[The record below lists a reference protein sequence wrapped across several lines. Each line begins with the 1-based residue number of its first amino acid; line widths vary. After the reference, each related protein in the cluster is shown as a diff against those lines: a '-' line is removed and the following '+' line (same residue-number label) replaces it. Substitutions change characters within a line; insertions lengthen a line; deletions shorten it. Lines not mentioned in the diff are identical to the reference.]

1 MKRLGFILLLATVT
15 VLADAQ
21 LSGSGFY
28 RVKNYGTDNYFR
40 VCDNTGSINYAATTA
55 DMAAIQLWN
64 GLDASLSEPGS
75 VLYFENRG
83 GNYWDI
89 TSQGTGVYKIIGRYV
104 EIKSTGT
111 KDNLTFYQ
119 VSATESGVTLYL
131 SDVGSWGGDFNTLGT
146 TGKGAARRWLVE
158 PIDASTDLYFG
169 VSPSISAGGKY
180 YAPFYADFAFS
191 FASSG
196 MKAYYVSKVDGDIAV
211 LSEVTADVIPA
222 STPLIIECSSADKS
236 DNRLNLLTGKY
247 NAVSGNVLKGVYF
260 CNEFR
265 ENSKDAITAFDAS
278 SMRVWGVNAEGKLT
292 LSSETSALHVNWWG
306 DDDNRYLN
314 ANQSYLPVASGTA
327 SEMTLMTESE
337 YAEYKESI
345 AQQKQEDVNGDGKV
359 DTQDVLNV
367 YDVMKSSSD
376 ADEKYDVNG
385 DGKVDTQDVLTIY
398 EVIKGL

>member
-1 MKRLGFILLLATVT
+1 MVT

-75 VLYFENRG
+75 VLYFENKG

-104 EIKSTGT
+104 EIKTTGT

-131 SDVGSWGGDFNTLGT
+131 SDVGGWGGDFNTLGT
-146 TGKGAARRWLVE
+146 TGKGATRRWLVE
-158 PIDASTDLYFG
+158 PIDASTDSYFG

-222 STPLIIECSSADKS
+222 STPLIIECSSTDKS

-247 NAVSGNVLKGVYF
+247 NAVSGNVLRGVYF

-278 SMRVWGVNAEGKLT
+278 SMRVWGVNSEGKLT
-292 LSSETSALHVNWWG
+292 LNSETSALHVNWWG

-337 YAEYKESI
+337 YAEYKSSMEK
-345 AQQKQEDVNGDGKV
+345 KQEDVNGDGKV

-367 YDVMKSSSD
+367 YDVMKSASD
-376 ADEKYDVNG
+376 ADEKYDVNC

>member
-1 MKRLGFILLLATVT
+1 MVT

-75 VLYFENRG
+75 VLYFENKG

-104 EIKSTGT
+104 EIKTTGT

-146 TGKGAARRWLVE
+146 TGKGATRRWLVE
-158 PIDASTDLYFG
+158 PIDASTDSYFG
-169 VSPSISAGGKY
+169 VSPSISASGKY

-211 LSEVTADVIPA
+211 LSEVTTDVIPA

-278 SMRVWGVNAEGKLT
+278 SMRVWGVSAEGKLT
-292 LSSETSALHVNWWG
+292 LNSETSALHVNWWG

-337 YAEYKESI
+337 YTEYKSSMEK
-345 AQQKQEDVNGDGKV
+345 KQEDVNGDGKV

>member
-1 MKRLGFILLLATVT
+1 MVT

-75 VLYFENRG
+75 VLYFENKG

-104 EIKSTGT
+104 EIKTTGT

-119 VSATESGVTLYL
+119 VSTTESGVTLYL
-131 SDVGSWGGDFNTLGT
+131 SDVGGWGGDFNTLGT
-146 TGKGAARRWLVE
+146 TGKGATRRWLVE
-158 PIDASTDLYFG
+158 PIDASTDSYFG
-169 VSPSISAGGKY
+169 VSPSISASGKY

-222 STPLIIECSSADKS
+222 STPLIIECSSTDKS

-278 SMRVWGVNAEGKLT
+278 SMRVWGVSAEGKLT
-292 LSSETSALHVNWWG
+292 LNSETSALHVNWWG

-337 YAEYKESI
+337 YAEYKSSMEK
-345 AQQKQEDVNGDGKV
+345 KQEDVNGDGKV

-376 ADEKYDVNG
+376 ADEKYDVNC

>member
-1 MKRLGFILLLATVT
+1 MVT

-75 VLYFENRG
+75 VLYFENKG

-104 EIKSTGT
+104 EIKTTGT

-146 TGKGAARRWLVE
+146 TGKGATRRWLVE
-158 PIDASTDLYFG
+158 PIDASTDSYFG
-169 VSPSISAGGKY
+169 VSPSISASGKY

-278 SMRVWGVNAEGKLT
+278 SMRVWGVSAEGKLT
-292 LSSETSALHVNWWG
+292 LNSETSALHVNWWG

-337 YAEYKESI
+337 YAEYKSSMEK
-345 AQQKQEDVNGDGKV
+345 KQEDVNGDGKV

-376 ADEKYDVNG
+376 ADEKYDVNC

>member
-1 MKRLGFILLLATVT
+1 MVT

-75 VLYFENRG
+75 VLYFENKG

-104 EIKSTGT
+104 EIKTTGT

-131 SDVGSWGGDFNTLGT
+131 SDVGGWGGDFNTLGT
-146 TGKGAARRWLVE
+146 TGKGATRRWLVE
-158 PIDASTDLYFG
+158 PIDASTDSYFG
-169 VSPSISAGGKY
+169 VSPSISASGKY

-211 LSEVTADVIPA
+211 LSEVTTDVIPA

-278 SMRVWGVNAEGKLT
+278 SMRVWGVNSEGKLT
-292 LSSETSALHVNWWG
+292 LNSETSALHVNWWG

-337 YAEYKESI
+337 YAEYKSSMEK
-345 AQQKQEDVNGDGKV
+345 KQEDVNGDGKV

-376 ADEKYDVNG
+376 ADEKYDVNC